1 VARRTTTQ
9 ACFID
14 VEARTLR
21 IFDAIR
27 RPFAIGND
35 RSDLD
40 RVLHL
45 RFELAARRAVIAN
58 YMNFLSELEIWLGH
72 WKLPPHGFQQH
83 IPSSP
88 NSDVRFL
95 GAFVKELTTEDFAH
109 AVFGGLPAA
118 AVIAFVGYG
127 GAPINVLQWGGRVV
141 LNNGLNQ
148 YDVPA

>member
-1 VARRTTTQ
+1 MARRTTTQ

-58 YMNFLSELEIWLGH
+58 YMIFLSELEIWLGH
-72 WKLPPHGFQQH
+72 RKLPPHGFQQH